1 MVTCAP
7 SAPSLAGEMSLGSA
21 NRAYR
26 DLVEGGGGI
35 SGYGGGIQA
44 LSPYKV
50 DNAVIL
56 AAGLSSRFAPISYEK
71 PKGVLR
77 VRGEVL
83 IERQIEQLHDAGV
96 DDVTVVV
103 GYKKEHFFYLAE
115 KYGVRIVVNPAY
127 CRRNNNSSLM
137 AVRELLGNT
146 YVCSSDDY
154 FTEKPLRALRLSCVL
169 RRSVPRGLH
178 EGVVHEAR
186 RQRPHRGRLHRRLR
200 RLVHDR
206 ARLFRSCVLEALRRD
221 PRGGVRSSRTAD
233 KLWEQIYI
241 DHISELDMVCRKYDE
256 GVIHEFDSVD
266 ELREFD
272 PFFLENV
279 DSEVFDNIASVLGCE
294 GRRLRRVPLEA
305 GHHQPVV
312 SFRRRGRGVR
322 LPASRRGDRSDD
334 RPLGGDGGAA
344 RGARSGHRR
353 DVRLRRSEPR
363 LEDLALHPRMY
374 DA

>member
-1 MVTCAP
+1 MSIPRHRLSETGKKRRLRVRGGVGKLIWLFRIGVQGACRLIDGNDALP
-7 SAPSLAGEMSLGSA
+7 ARHRLAGEMSLGSA

-26 DLVEGGGGI
+26 DLVEGGLAEGFQVTEAGFK
-35 SGYGGGIQA
+35 A

-154 FTEKPLRALRLSCVL
+154 FTENPFEPYVYRAYYAVQYQ
-169 RRSVPRGLH
+169 
-178 EGVVHEAR
+178 EGFTKEW
-186 RQRPHRGRLHRRLR
+186 
-200 RLVHDR
+200 
-206 ARLFRSCVLEALRRD
+206 CM
-221 PRGGVRSSRTAD
+221 
-233 KLWEQIYI
+233 KLGP
-241 DHISELDMVCRKYDE
+241 KT
-256 GVIHEFDSVD
+256 
-266 ELREFD
+266 
-272 PFFLENV
+272 
-279 DSEVFDNIASVLGCE
+279 
-294 GRRLRRVPLEA
+294 
-305 GHHQPVV
+305 
-312 SFRRRGRGVR
+312 
-322 LPASRRGDRSDD
+322 ASRAS
-334 RPLGGDGGAA
+334 PSAAPTLGT
-344 RGARSGHRR
+344 
-353 DVRLRRSEPR
+353 
-363 LEDLALHPRMY
+363 
-374 DA
+374 